1 MKKTKS
7 IIVTIIIAIWIAA
20 GVTACSSGTADEEG
34 KINVMTSFFP
44 IYDMTRQIGGEHV
57 NVTNMI
63 PTGIDP
69 HDWTYRSQD
78 LVNMTDAQLFIY
90 NGAGF
95 DDWWVDE
102 MLTSLG
108 ARKPAVAVA
117 SEGIELITHR
127 HGDVDPH
134 VWLSPASALKIA
146 ENIKNALV
154 AADPEHATDYE
165 ENYAL
170 LQNELELLHADYEAA
185 LTDAPRKEFVTSH
198 QAFAYLARDY
208 GLTQLSVMGL
218 TTEAEPTSQDIKR
231 IVDFIEE
238 HDVKYIL
245 FEELASPELAK
256 TLANDLGIELLSL
269 HPIEGLTKQQEEAG
283 ETYIS
288 LMRHNLAAL
297 QLALQP

>member
-1 MKKTKS
+1 MQIMK
-7 IIVTIIIAIWIAA
+7 
-20 GVTACSSGTADEEG
+20 
-34 KINVMTSFFP
+34 
-44 IYDMTRQIGGEHV
+44 
-57 NVTNMI
+57 
-63 PTGIDP
+63 
-69 HDWTYRSQD
+69 
-78 LVNMTDAQLFIY
+78 
-90 NGAGF
+90 
-95 DDWWVDE
+95 
-102 MLTSLG
+102 
-108 ARKPAVAVA
+108 
-117 SEGIELITHR
+117 
-127 HGDVDPH
+127 
-134 VWLSPASALKIA
+134 
-146 ENIKNALV
+146 
-154 AADPEHATDYE
+154 
-165 ENYAL
+165 
-170 LQNELELLHADYEAA
+170 AA